1 VAQRRGCALVLALI
15 AVACLASFAAL
26 ITIAVLV
33 GREPSVSPRSTL
45 VMRLS
50 GDLTEGGPGD
60 PITSLLPA
68 RRPPSVDAVVE
79 NLRKAKVDAR
89 IASVL
94 LIPSGFATPYWAK
107 LEEVRDAVLDFRRSG
122 KPIYAHLEFGGQ
134 SEYYLATACDRI
146 YLVPSSSLD
155 LTGLASYEIFLRGTL
170 DKIGAYP
177 DMIHIGNYKTAS
189 NQLTEKTMTPAHR
202 EMAESLNTDAFEQMI
217 RAIADGRKKSEAD
230 VRALVDKGP
239 FLADDAK
246 AAGLIDAVAYEDEVR
261 DILKAGRKDAGQMDL
276 ADYMRISAQSLGLNK
291 GARIAVIF
299 ASGAIVSG
307 ASGYDPLN
315 GAAVGSDT
323 LADSIRRVR
332 KDARVRAIIL
342 RIDSPGGSAVASDVI
357 WRELRLAL
365 TDNPGKPLVVS
376 MSDLA
381 ASGGYYIAVAAPTI
395 VAEPGTL
402 TGSIGIYGG
411 KIVLGGTY
419 GKLGMTIESVSK
431 GRNAELNSP
440 IRPFN
445 EEERAK
451 IEQQLRAFYELFL
464 KRVAES
470 RHLTP
475 TRVDEVGQGRVWTGR
490 QAKEIGLVDELGG
503 LQRAIVLAKQ
513 RAKIA
518 PDAEVEI
525 VAYPP
530 RRTLYDFLTSQ
541 MGASTQVAQLLS
553 LVGFIDPRV
562 AWMAVSAGAAT
573 EAATAPLT
581 LFRRGEVL
589 ALMPYV
595 FTR

>member
-1 VAQRRGCALVLALI
+1 VARRPGCVLVLSLVAI
-15 AVACLASFAAL
+15 ACLVSFAAL
-26 ITIAVLV
+26 VTLSVII

-50 GDLTEGGPGD
+50 GDLAEGGPGD
-60 PITSLLPA
+60 PLTSLLPT

-79 NLRKAKVDAR
+79 NLRKAKVDTR

-94 LIPSGFATPYWAK
+94 LLPSGFGTPYWAK
-107 LEEVRDAVLDFRRSG
+107 LQEVRDAIFDFRRSG
-122 KPIYAHLEFGGQ
+122 KPVYAHLEFGGQ
-134 SEYYLATACDRI
+134 SEYFLATACDRI

-155 LTGLASYEIFLRGTL
+155 LTGLASYEVFLRGTL

-177 DMIHIGNYKTAS
+177 DMIHIGDYKTAS

-202 EMAESLNTDAFEQMI
+202 EMAESLNTDAFDQMI
-217 RAIADGRKKSEAD
+217 RAIADGRKRSEAD
-230 VRALVDKGP
+230 VRSLVDKGP
-239 FLADDAK
+239 FLAEDAK
-246 AAGLIDAVAYEDEVR
+246 AAGLIDAVGYEDEVR
-261 DILKAGRKDAGQMDL
+261 DILKAGRADARQMDL

-291 GARIAVIF
+291 GPRIAVIF

-307 ASGYDPLN
+307 TSGYDPLN
-315 GAAVGSDT
+315 GPAVGSET
-323 LADSIRRVR
+323 LIDSIRKVRNDSRV
-332 KDARVRAIIL
+332 KAIIL

-357 WRELRLAL
+357 WRELMLARS
-365 TDNPGKPLVVS
+365 GKAAKPLVVS

-411 KIVLGGTY
+411 KIVTGGTY
-419 GKLGMTIESVSK
+419 GKLGMTVEPVSK
-431 GRNAELNSP
+431 GRYAELNSP
-440 IRPFN
+440 VRPFN
-445 EEERAK
+445 EDERAK
-451 IEQQLRAFYELFL
+451 IEQQLRAFYDLFL

-470 RHLTP
+470 RHMTAE
-475 TRVDEVGQGRVWTGR
+475 RVDQVGQGRVWTGR

-503 LQRAIVLAKQ
+503 LDRAVALAKQ

-518 PDAEVEI
+518 PDAEVEV

-530 RRTLYDFLTSQ
+530 RRTLYDWVTSQ
-541 MGASTQVAQLLS
+541 MGASEQAARLLS
-553 LVGFIDPRV
+553 LVGFADPR
-562 AWMAVSAGAAT
+562 AAGAAVT
-573 EAATAPLT
+573 PLA

-595 FTR
+595 FAR